1 MNVENKDIKDLIL
14 ETDEL
19 HGEMLVAVED
29 ICTPMHFL
37 IDFFNEPELAYDSK
51 DGAKRFRALDLI
63 HNFRHY
69 RYMFALLNSR
79 LSDIRSYIDD
89 LGKLINQAH
98 ELTKNN
104 TELRT
109 V

>member
-1 MNVENKDIKDLIL
+1 MNTENKDIKDLIF
-14 ETDEL
+14 EMDDL
-19 HGEMLVAVED
+19 HSEMLVTTED
-29 ICTPMHFL
+29 MRTPIHFL
-37 IDFFNEPELAYDSK
+37 LDFFNEPELAYDSK
-51 DGAKRFRALDLI
+51 DGAERFRALDLI

-69 RYMFALLNSR
+69 RYMFALLNDR
-79 LSDIRSYIDD
+79 LSDMYIHIDE